1 MQCTQPLV
9 RSDAGYPRILFYGSV
24 DLAVFVSGAVVIAK
38 GDQWPDFQP
47 QILRRFRMIIF
58 LEFVLHHGAV
68 LTVDHENSFLDL
80 DALDFVGEDR
90 KRIEAKLL
98 QVAKAL
104 WVNNAGI
111 LVCREIERLSVDEK
125 RLFHLSE
132 QD

>member
-1 MQCTQPLV
+1 MQCRQPSV

-24 DLAVFVSGAVVIAK
+24 DFAVFVSGAVIIAK
-38 GDQWPDFQP
+38 GNQRPDFKP
-47 QILRRFRMIIF
+47 QILRPFRVIIV

-68 LTVDHENSFLDL
+68 LTIDHENSFLDL

-98 QVAKAL
+98 QVVETL
-104 WVNNAGI
+104 WVNDTSV

-125 RLFHLSE
+125 RLFHL
-132 QD
+132 